1 MNEAAGKFGSLIHF
15 KMIIEL
21 KSYTAKTIIHLLW
34 VKKTTFFFLSE
45 VLITLYL
52 RKPFVLIKL
61 LKLDGLTKKYLNS
74 HEGTFTYSHMDGSG
88 CILLKKKLNK
98 FPFVLKCIS

>member
-61 LKLDGLTKKYLNS
+61 LKLDGLTKNTWPLIKKA
-74 HEGTFTYSHMDGSG
+74 FTYYHTDGSG